1 MEKNINFIVEENENN
16 LRVDVLINKRQ
27 ESISRTR
34 IKNLILKEKLKVN
47 NEIIQ
52 SPSKRIIT
60 GDRLSLHIPE
70 PEVVSLKPYDF
81 KLEIIYEDEDLLIIN
96 KPAGIIMHPGAGNY
110 DKTVVNALMHYNKD
124 SLSTI
129 GDELRP
135 GIVHRIDKNTSGL
148 VVIAKN
154 NETHENL
161 SAQFSKHTITRVYQ
175 LLIWGK
181 LRPSKGKIDT
191 FLTRSS
197 KNRQLM
203 EVSNSKGKQAI
214 TNYKTIEVF
223 ENDKTPTLSLVECKL
238 ETGRTHQIRVHMT
251 YMGNS
256 IVGDDKYKKRYKK
269 LKNIDIKLES
279 LISKLNRQF
288 LHAKTL
294 GFVHPKTNEEM
305 IFSSILPQELS
316 NLLKMLKNTSE

>member
-1 MEKNINFIVEENENN
+1 MEKNINFIVEEYENN
-16 LRVDVLINKRQ
+16 LRVDILINKR
-27 ESISRTR
+27 EELISRTR
-34 IKNLILKEKLKVN
+34 IKNLILKEKLKIN
-47 NEIIQ
+47 DEIIK
-52 SPSKRIIT
+52 SPSKKVLT
-60 GDRLSLHIPE
+60 GDKLSLNIPK
-70 PEVVSLKPYDF
+70 PEEASLKPYDF
-81 KLEIIYEDEDLLIIN
+81 KLEIIHEDKDLLVIN

-110 DKTVVNALMHYNKD
+110 DNTIVNALMHYDKV
-124 SLSTI
+124 SLSNI

-154 NETHENL
+154 NESHENL
-161 SAQFSKHTITRVYQ
+161 SKQFSDHTITRVYQ

-191 FLTRSS
+191 FITRSS

-203 EVSNSKGKQAI
+203 EVSNSKGKRAI
-214 TNYKTIEVF
+214 TNYKTIEVY
-223 ENDKTPTLSLVECKL
+223 ENDKTPTLSFVECKL

-251 YMGNS
+251 HVGNS

-269 LKNIDIKLES
+269 LKNIDMGLES

-294 GFVHPKTNEEM
+294 GFIHPKTNEEM
-305 IFSSILPQELS
+305 TFTSILPQELN
-316 NLLKMLKNTSE
+316 NLLKMLRNTSK

>member
-1 MEKNINFIVEENENN
+1 MKKNINFIVEENENN
-16 LRVDVLINKRQ
+16 LRVDVLINKR
-27 ESISRTR
+27 EELISRTR
-34 IKNLILKEKLKVN
+34 IKNLILKEKLKLN
-47 NEIIQ
+47 NETIK
-52 SPSKRIIT
+52 SPSKKVLT
-60 GDRLSLHIPE
+60 GDRLILSIPE
-70 PEVVSLKPYDF
+70 PVEASLKPYDY
-81 KLEIIYEDEDLLIIN
+81 KLEIIHEDEDVMVIN

-110 DKTVVNALMHYNKD
+110 DKTIVNALMHYNKD

-154 NETHENL
+154 NESHENL
-161 SAQFSKHTITRVYQ
+161 SQQFSNHTITRVYQ

-203 EVSNSKGKQAI
+203 EVSSLKGKRAI

-251 YMGNS
+251 HSGNS
-256 IVGDDKYKKRYKK
+256 IVGDDKYKKKYKK
-269 LKNIDIKLES
+269 LKNIDIGLES

-288 LHAKTL
+288 LHAKIL
-294 GFVHPKTNEEM
+294 GFIHPKTNEEM
-305 IFSSILPQELS
+305 VFSSILPQELN
-316 NLLKMLKNTSE
+316 NLLKMLRNTSE